1 MTGMKRLAAV
11 IVPLMLF
18 ALACGDAAST
28 QTPLPQEV
36 AATVQPIAAETQTAR
51 PLYTGGPDIEATI
64 VARVQAT
71 VRALLNAT
79 PIPSPTP
86 TQAAPTP
93 TPEPTSFTTQIGGSF
108 NTAQP
113 PTATPSTQTS
123 PSATPST
130 QTSPTT
136 TPSPTESPGQA
147 VGCNVAGEGLKI
159 SAWINGTL
167 VASTLVQSGRY
178 LLLVEQS
185 TGDSFTG
192 QTITFTVGN
201 STAEQVVTWK
211 EGEGTELDLTAQG
224 SGQSRL
230 VPTGFDLVSLKG
242 GPLAQPLPPHAI
254 LGSVFVGSC

>member
-1 MTGMKRLAAV
+1 MKRLAAV

-28 QTPLPQEV
+28 QTPLLQEV
-36 AATVQPIAAETQTAR
+36 AATVQVIAFETQTAS
-51 PLYTGGPDIEATI
+51 PPYTGGPDIEATI

-108 NTAQP
+108 NTALP
-113 PTATPSTQTS
+113 PTVTPR
-123 PSATPST
+123 P
-130 QTSPTT
+130 QTSPTV
-136 TPSPTESPGQA
+136 TPRPQTSPIATLGPTESPGQT
-147 VGCNVAGEGLKI
+147 VGCNVAGEGLKV

-167 VASTLVQSGRY
+167 VASTPVQSGRY

-201 STAEQVVTWK
+201 STADQVVTWK
-211 EGEGTELDLTAQG
+211 EGEVTELDLTAPG

-230 VPTGFDLVSLKG
+230 VPAGFDLVSSKG

-254 LGSVFVGSC
+254 LGSVFDGNC

>member
-18 ALACGDAAST
+18 ASACGDAAST
-28 QTPLPQEV
+28 QTPLLQEV
-36 AATVQPIAAETQTAR
+36 AATVQAIAFETQTAS
-51 PLYTGGPDIEATI
+51 PPYTGGPDIEATI

-113 PTATPSTQTS
+113 PTITPRPQTS
-123 PSATPST
+123 PIATLG
-130 QTSPTT
+130 
-136 TPSPTESPGQA
+136 PTESPGQT
-147 VGCNVAGEGLKI
+147 VGCNVAGEGLKV

-167 VASTLVQSGRY
+167 VVSTLVQSGRY

-201 STAEQVVTWK
+201 STADQVVTWK
-211 EGEGTELDLTAQG
+211 EGEVTELDLTAPG

-230 VPTGFDLVSLKG
+230 VPAGFDLVPSKG

-254 LGSVFVGSC
+254 LGSVFDGNC

>member
-1 MTGMKRLAAV
+1 MTGMKRLAVV

-28 QTPLPQEV
+28 QTPLPQKV
-36 AATVQPIAAETQTAR
+36 AATVQAIAAETQQTAS
-51 PLYTGGPDIEATI
+51 PTYTGGPDIEATI

-93 TPEPTSFTTQIGGSF
+93 TPNPTSFTTQTGGSF

-113 PTATPSTQTS
+113 PTVTPKPQTPPNATPG
-123 PSATPST
+123 
-130 QTSPTT
+130 
-136 TPSPTESPGQA
+136 PTESSGQT
-147 VGCNVAGEGLKI
+147 VGCSIAGEGLKI
-159 SAWINGTL
+159 SAWINGTR
-167 VASTLVQSGRY
+167 VASTLVKSGRY

-201 STAEQVVTWK
+201 STAEQVATWK
-211 EGEGTELDLTAQG
+211 WGGTEMLDLTAQV

-230 VPTGFDLVSLKG
+230 VPTGFDLVSSKG

-254 LGSVFVGSC
+254 QGSVFIGNC

>member
-1 MTGMKRLAAV
+1 MTGMKRLAVV

-18 ALACGDAAST
+18 ALACGNAAST
-28 QTPLPQEV
+28 QTPLPQKE
-36 AATVQPIAAETQTAR
+36 AATVQAIAAETQQTAS
-51 PLYTGGPDIEATI
+51 PTYTGGSDIEATI

-86 TQAAPTP
+86 TQAALTP
-93 TPEPTSFTTQIGGSF
+93 TPDPTSFTTQIGGSF

-113 PTATPSTQTS
+113 PTVTPKPQT
-123 PSATPST
+123 P
-130 QTSPTT
+130 PTA
-136 TPSPTESPGQA
+136 TPSPTEPPVQT

-167 VASTLVQSGRY
+167 VASTLVKSGRY

-185 TGDSFTG
+185 TGDSFDG

-201 STAEQVVTWK
+201 STAEQVATWK
-211 EGEGTELDLTAQG
+211 WGGTEMLDLTAQG

-230 VPTGFDLVSLKG
+230 VPTGFDLVSSKG
-242 GPLAQPLPPHAI
+242 GLLAQPLPPHAI
-254 LGSVFVGSC
+254 QGSVFIGNC

>member
-1 MTGMKRLAAV
+1 MKRLAV
-11 IVPLMLF
+11 VMVPLMLF

-28 QTPLPQEV
+28 QTPLPQKV
-36 AATVQPIAAETQTAR
+36 AATVPAIATETQQTAS
-51 PLYTGGPDIEATI
+51 PPYTGGPDIEATI

-86 TQAAPTP
+86 TQAAPIP
-93 TPEPTSFTTQIGGSF
+93 TPDPTSFTTQTGGSF

-113 PTATPSTQTS
+113 PTVTPQPQTPPTATPG
-123 PSATPST
+123 
-130 QTSPTT
+130 
-136 TPSPTESPGQA
+136 PTESPGQS

-167 VASTLVQSGRY
+167 VASTLVKSGRY

-185 TGDSFTG
+185 TGDSFDG

-201 STAEQVVTWK
+201 STAEQVATWK
-211 EGEGTELDLTAQG
+211 WGGTEMLDLTAQG

-230 VPTGFDLVSLKG
+230 VPTGFDLVPSKG
-242 GPLAQPLPPHAI
+242 GLLAQPLPPHAI
-254 LGSVFVGSC
+254 QGSVFIGNC

>member
-1 MTGMKRLAAV
+1 MTGMKRLAVV

-36 AATVQPIAAETQTAR
+36 AATVQAIAVETQTAR
-51 PLYTGGPDIEATI
+51 PPHTGGPDIEATI

-86 TQAAPTP
+86 TQTAPIP

-113 PTATPSTQTS
+113 PTVTPRPQ
-123 PSATPST
+123 A
-130 QTSPTT
+130 SPTVT
-136 TPSPTESPGQA
+136 PRPQASPTATPSPTESPGQA

-201 STAEQVVTWK
+201 SISDQSVTWK
-211 EGEGTELDLTAQG
+211 EGGGTELDLTAQG

-230 VPTGFDLVSLKG
+230 VPTGFDLESSKG

-254 LGSVFVGSC
+254 LGSVFVGNC

>member
-1 MTGMKRLAAV
+1 MKRLAV
-11 IVPLMLF
+11 VMVPLMLF

-28 QTPLPQEV
+28 QTPLPQKV
-36 AATVQPIAAETQTAR
+36 AATVPAIATETQQTSS
-51 PLYTGGPDIEATI
+51 PPYTGGPDIEATI

-86 TQAAPTP
+86 TQAAPIP
-93 TPEPTSFTTQIGGSF
+93 TPDPTSFTTQTGGSF

-113 PTATPSTQTS
+113 PTVTPQPQTPPTATPG
-123 PSATPST
+123 
-130 QTSPTT
+130 
-136 TPSPTESPGQA
+136 PTEPPGQS

-159 SAWINGTL
+159 SAWIDGTL
-167 VASTLVQSGRY
+167 VASTLVKSGRY

-185 TGDSFTG
+185 TGDSFAG

-201 STAEQVVTWK
+201 STAEQVATWK
-211 EGEGTELDLTAQG
+211 WGGTEMLDLTAQG

-254 LGSVFVGSC
+254 QGSVFIGNC

>member
-1 MTGMKRLAAV
+1 MTGMKRLAVV
-11 IVPLMLF
+11 IIPLMLF

-36 AATVQPIAAETQTAR
+36 ATTVPAIAAETQTVSPPYA
-51 PLYTGGPDIEATI
+51 GGPDIEATI

-86 TQAAPTP
+86 TQAAHTP

-113 PTATPSTQTS
+113 STVTPRPQTS
-123 PSATPST
+123 PAA
-130 QTSPTT
+130 
-136 TPSPTESPGQA
+136 TPSPTESSGQT
-147 VGCNVAGEGLKI
+147 VGCNVAGEGLKV

>member
-1 MTGMKRLAAV
+1 MKGLAAV

-36 AATVQPIAAETQTAR
+36 AATAQPIAAKTQTAR

-113 PTATPSTQTS
+113 PTVTPRPQTA
-123 PSATPST
+123 PTATPST
-130 QTSPTT
+130 QTSPTA

-147 VGCNVAGEGLKI
+147 VGCNVAGEGLKV

-167 VASTLVQSGRY
+167 VASPLVQSGRY

-201 STAEQVVTWK
+201 STADQMVTWK
-211 EGEGTELDLTAQG
+211 EGEGTELDLTAPG
-224 SGQSRL
+224 SGHSRL
-230 VPTGFDLVSLKG
+230 VPTGFGLVSSKG

-254 LGSVFVGSC
+254 LGSVFVGNC

>member
-1 MTGMKRLAAV
+1 MKRLAV
-11 IVPLMLF
+11 VMVPLMLF

-28 QTPLPQEV
+28 QTPLPQKE
-36 AATVQPIAAETQTAR
+36 AATVPAIATETQQTAS
-51 PLYTGGPDIEATI
+51 PPYTGGPDIEATI

-86 TQAAPTP
+86 TQAAPIP
-93 TPEPTSFTTQIGGSF
+93 TPDPTSFTTQTGGSF

-113 PTATPSTQTS
+113 PTVTPQPQTPPTATPG
-123 PSATPST
+123 
-130 QTSPTT
+130 
-136 TPSPTESPGQA
+136 PTESPGQS

-167 VASTLVQSGRY
+167 VASTLVKSGRY

-185 TGDSFTG
+185 TGDSFAG

-201 STAEQVVTWK
+201 STAEQVATWK
-211 EGEGTELDLTAQG
+211 WGGTEMLDLTAQG

-230 VPTGFDLVSLKG
+230 VPTGFDLVSSKG

-254 LGSVFVGSC
+254 QGSVFIGNC

>member
-1 MTGMKRLAAV
+1 MKRLAV
-11 IVPLMLF
+11 VMVPLMLF

-28 QTPLPQEV
+28 QTPLPQKV
-36 AATVQPIAAETQTAR
+36 AATVPAIATETQQTSS
-51 PLYTGGPDIEATI
+51 PPYTGGPDIEATI

-86 TQAAPTP
+86 TQAASIPTP
-93 TPEPTSFTTQIGGSF
+93 DPTSFTTQTGGSF
-108 NTAQP
+108 NTARPPTVTPQPQTP
-113 PTATPSTQTS
+113 PTA
-123 PSATPST
+123 
-130 QTSPTT
+130 
-136 TPSPTESPGQA
+136 TPSPTESPGQS

-159 SAWINGTL
+159 SAWIDGTL
-167 VASTLVQSGRY
+167 VASTLVKSGRY

-185 TGDSFTG
+185 TGDSFAG

-201 STAEQVVTWK
+201 STAEQVATWK
-211 EGEGTELDLTAQG
+211 WGGTEMLDLTAQG

-230 VPTGFDLVSLKG
+230 VPTGFDLVSSKG

-254 LGSVFVGSC
+254 QGSVFIGNC

>member
-1 MTGMKRLAAV
+1 MKRLAAV

-36 AATVQPIAAETQTAR
+36 AATVQPIAAKTQTAR

-113 PTATPSTQTS
+113 PTVTPR
-123 PSATPST
+123 P
-130 QTSPTT
+130 QTSPTA
-136 TPSPTESPGQA
+136 TPSPTESLGQA
-147 VGCNVAGEGLKI
+147 VDCNVAGEGLKI

-254 LGSVFVGSC
+254 LGSVFDGNC

>member
-1 MTGMKRLAAV
+1 MKRLAAV

-28 QTPLPQEV
+28 QTPLLQEV
-36 AATVQPIAAETQTAR
+36 AATVPAIAAETQAAS
-51 PLYTGGPDIEATI
+51 PPYTGGPDIEATI

-108 NTAQP
+108 NTALP
-113 PTATPSTQTS
+113 PTVTPR
-123 PSATPST
+123 P
-130 QTSPTT
+130 QTSPTV
-136 TPSPTESPGQA
+136 TPRPQTSPIATLGPTESPGQT
-147 VGCNVAGEGLKI
+147 VGCNVAGEGLKV

-201 STAEQVVTWK
+201 STADQVVTWK
-211 EGEGTELDLTAQG
+211 EGEVNELDLTAPG

-230 VPTGFDLVSLKG
+230 VPAGFDLVSSKG

-254 LGSVFVGSC
+254 LGSVFDGNC

>member
-1 MTGMKRLAAV
+1 MKRLAAV

-113 PTATPSTQTS
+113 PTVTPR
-123 PSATPST
+123 P
-130 QTSPTT
+130 QTSPTA

-201 STAEQVVTWK
+201 STADQMVTWK
-211 EGEGTELDLTAQG
+211 EGEGTELDLTAPG
-224 SGQSRL
+224 SGHSRL

>member
-1 MTGMKRLAAV
+1 MTGMKRLAV
-11 IVPLMLF
+11 VMVPLLLF

-28 QTPLPQEV
+28 QTPLPQKV
-36 AATVQPIAAETQTAR
+36 AATVPAIATETQQTAS
-51 PLYTGGPDIEATI
+51 PPYTGGPDIEATI

-113 PTATPSTQTS
+113 PTVTPQPQTPPTATPG
-123 PSATPST
+123 
-130 QTSPTT
+130 
-136 TPSPTESPGQA
+136 PTESPGQS

-167 VASTLVQSGRY
+167 VASTLVKSGRY

-185 TGDSFTG
+185 TGDSFAG

-201 STAEQVVTWK
+201 STAEQVATWK
-211 EGEGTELDLTAQG
+211 WGGTEMLDLTAQG

-254 LGSVFVGSC
+254 QGSVFIGNC

>member
-1 MTGMKRLAAV
+1 MTGIKRLAVV

-36 AATVQPIAAETQTAR
+36 AATVQPIAAKTQTAR

-113 PTATPSTQTS
+113 PTVTPR
-123 PSATPST
+123 P
-130 QTSPTT
+130 QTSPTA
-136 TPSPTESPGQA
+136 TPRPQTSPIATLGPTESPGQT

>member
-1 MTGMKRLAAV
+1 MKRLAVV

-18 ALACGDAAST
+18 ALACGNAAST
-28 QTPLPQEV
+28 QTPLPQKE
-36 AATVQPIAAETQTAR
+36 AATVQAIASETQQTAS
-51 PLYTGGPDIEATI
+51 PTYTGGSDIEATI

-86 TQAAPTP
+86 TQAAPIP
-93 TPEPTSFTTQIGGSF
+93 TPDPTSFTTQTGGSF

-113 PTATPSTQTS
+113 PTVTPQPPTVTPQPQTPPAATPG
-123 PSATPST
+123 
-130 QTSPTT
+130 
-136 TPSPTESPGQA
+136 PTESPGQS

-167 VASTLVQSGRY
+167 VASTLVKSGRY

-185 TGDSFTG
+185 TGDSFDG

-201 STAEQVVTWK
+201 STAEQVATWK
-211 EGEGTELDLTAQG
+211 WGGTEMLDLTAQG

-230 VPTGFDLVSLKG
+230 VTTGFDLVSSKG
-242 GPLAQPLPPHAI
+242 GLLAQPLPPHAI
-254 LGSVFVGSC
+254 QGSVFIGNC

>member
-36 AATVQPIAAETQTAR
+36 AATAQPIAAKTQTAR

-113 PTATPSTQTS
+113 PTVTPR
-123 PSATPST
+123 P
-130 QTSPTT
+130 QTSPTA

-254 LGSVFVGSC
+254 LGSVFVGNC

>member
-1 MTGMKRLAAV
+1 MKRLAV
-11 IVPLMLF
+11 VMVPLMLF

-28 QTPLPQEV
+28 QTPLPQKV
-36 AATVQPIAAETQTAR
+36 AATVPAIATETQQTSS
-51 PLYTGGPDIEATI
+51 PPYTGGPDIEATI

-86 TQAAPTP
+86 TQAAPIP
-93 TPEPTSFTTQIGGSF
+93 TPDPTSFTTQTGGSF

-113 PTATPSTQTS
+113 PTVTPQPQTPPTATPG
-123 PSATPST
+123 
-130 QTSPTT
+130 
-136 TPSPTESPGQA
+136 PTESPGQS
-147 VGCNVAGEGLKI
+147 VGCNVAEEGLKI

-167 VASTLVQSGRY
+167 VASTLVKSGRY

-185 TGDSFTG
+185 TGDSFAG

-201 STAEQVVTWK
+201 STAEQVATWK
-211 EGEGTELDLTAQG
+211 WGGTEMLDLTAQG

-254 LGSVFVGSC
+254 QGSVFIGNC

>member
-1 MTGMKRLAAV
+1 MKRLAV
-11 IVPLMLF
+11 VMVPLMLF

-28 QTPLPQEV
+28 QTPLPQKV
-36 AATVQPIAAETQTAR
+36 AATVPAIATETQQTTS
-51 PLYTGGPDIEATI
+51 PPYTGGPNIEATI

-86 TQAAPTP
+86 TQAAPIP
-93 TPEPTSFTTQIGGSF
+93 TPDPTSFTTQTGGSF

-113 PTATPSTQTS
+113 PTVTPQPQTPPTATPG
-123 PSATPST
+123 
-130 QTSPTT
+130 
-136 TPSPTESPGQA
+136 PTEPPGQS

-159 SAWINGTL
+159 SAWIDGTL
-167 VASTLVQSGRY
+167 VASTLVKSGRY

-185 TGDSFTG
+185 TGDSFAG
-192 QTITFTVGN
+192 QTIIFTVGN
-201 STAEQVVTWK
+201 STAEQVATWK
-211 EGEGTELDLTAQG
+211 WGGTEMLDLTAQG

-254 LGSVFVGSC
+254 QGSVFIGNC

>member
-1 MTGMKRLAAV
+1 MKRLAGF

-28 QTPLPQEV
+28 QTPLLQEV
-36 AATVQPIAAETQTAR
+36 AATVQVIAFETQTAS
-51 PLYTGGPDIEATI
+51 PPYTGGPDIEATI

-108 NTAQP
+108 NTALP
-113 PTATPSTQTS
+113 PTVTPR
-123 PSATPST
+123 P
-130 QTSPTT
+130 QTSPTV
-136 TPSPTESPGQA
+136 TPRPQTSPIATLGPTESPGQT
-147 VGCNVAGEGLKI
+147 VGCNVAGEGLKV

-178 LLLVEQS
+178 LLLVKQS

-201 STAEQVVTWK
+201 STADQVVTWK
-211 EGEGTELDLTAQG
+211 EGEVTELDLTAPG

-230 VPTGFDLVSLKG
+230 VPAGFDLVSSKG

-254 LGSVFVGSC
+254 LGSVFDGNC

>member
-11 IVPLMLF
+11 IVPLILF

-36 AATVQPIAAETQTAR
+36 ATTVQAIAAETQTAS
-51 PLYTGGPDIEATI
+51 PPYAGGPDIEATI

-79 PIPSPTP
+79 PIHSPTP

-113 PTATPSTQTS
+113 PTVTPR
-123 PSATPST
+123 P
-130 QTSPTT
+130 QTSPTA
-136 TPSPTESPGQA
+136 TPSPTESLGQA

>member
-1 MTGMKRLAAV
+1 MKQLAAV

-28 QTPLPQEV
+28 QTPLLQEV
-36 AATVQPIAAETQTAR
+36 AATVQVIAFETQTAS
-51 PLYTGGPDIEATI
+51 PPYTGGPDIEATI

-113 PTATPSTQTS
+113 PTVTPR
-123 PSATPST
+123 P
-130 QTSPTT
+130 QTSPTV
-136 TPSPTESPGQA
+136 TPRPQTSPIATLGPTESPGQT
-147 VGCNVAGEGLKI
+147 VGCNVAGEGLKV

-201 STAEQVVTWK
+201 STADQVVTWK
-211 EGEGTELDLTAQG
+211 EGEVTELDLTAPG

-230 VPTGFDLVSLKG
+230 VPAGFDLVSSKG

-254 LGSVFVGSC
+254 LGSVFDGNC

>member
-1 MTGMKRLAAV
+1 MTGMKRLAVV
-11 IVPLMLF
+11 IVPLIMF

-36 AATVQPIAAETQTAR
+36 AATVQAIAVETQTAR
-51 PLYTGGPDIEATI
+51 PPHTGGPDIEATI

-86 TQAAPTP
+86 TRAALTP
-93 TPEPTSFTTQIGGSF
+93 TPDPTSFTTQIGGSF

-113 PTATPSTQTS
+113 PTVTPKPQT
-123 PSATPST
+123 P
-130 QTSPTT
+130 PTA
-136 TPSPTESPGQA
+136 TPSPTESPVQT
-147 VGCNVAGEGLKI
+147 VGCNVAEEGLKI

-201 STAEQVVTWK
+201 SISDQSVTWK
-211 EGEGTELDLTAQG
+211 EGGGTELDLTAQG

-230 VPTGFDLVSLKG
+230 VPTGFDLESSKG
-242 GPLAQPLPPHAI
+242 GPLGQPLPPHAI
-254 LGSVFVGSC
+254 LGSVFVGNC

>member
-1 MTGMKRLAAV
+1 MKGLAAV

-113 PTATPSTQTS
+113 PTVTPR
-123 PSATPST
+123 P
-130 QTSPTT
+130 QTSPTA
-136 TPSPTESPGQA
+136 TPSQTESPGQT
-147 VGCNVAGEGLKI
+147 VSCNVAGEGLKV

>member
-1 MTGMKRLAAV
+1 MKRLAV
-11 IVPLMLF
+11 VMVPLMLF

-28 QTPLPQEV
+28 QTPLPQKV
-36 AATVQPIAAETQTAR
+36 ATTVPAIATETQQTSS
-51 PLYTGGPDIEATI
+51 PPYTGGPDIEATI

-71 VRALLNAT
+71 VRALLDAT

-86 TQAAPTP
+86 TQAAPIP
-93 TPEPTSFTTQIGGSF
+93 TPDPTSFTTQTGGSF
-108 NTAQP
+108 NTARPPTVTPQPQTP
-113 PTATPSTQTS
+113 PTATPG
-123 PSATPST
+123 
-130 QTSPTT
+130 
-136 TPSPTESPGQA
+136 PTEPPGQS

-167 VASTLVQSGRY
+167 VASTLVKSGRY

-185 TGDSFTG
+185 TGDSFAG

-201 STAEQVVTWK
+201 STAEQVATWK
-211 EGEGTELDLTAQG
+211 WGGTEMLDLTAQG

-254 LGSVFVGSC
+254 QGSVFIGNC

>member
-1 MTGMKRLAAV
+1 MKRLAAV

-36 AATVQPIAAETQTAR
+36 AATVQPIAAKTQTAR

-113 PTATPSTQTS
+113 PTVTPR
-123 PSATPST
+123 P
-130 QTSPTT
+130 QTSPTA
-136 TPSPTESPGQA
+136 TPSPTESLGQA

>member
-1 MTGMKRLAAV
+1 MKRLAV
-11 IVPLMLF
+11 VMVPLMLF

-28 QTPLPQEV
+28 QTPLPQKV
-36 AATVQPIAAETQTAR
+36 AATVPATVPAIATETQQTSS
-51 PLYTGGPDIEATI
+51 PPYTGGPDIEATI

-86 TQAAPTP
+86 TQAAPIP
-93 TPEPTSFTTQIGGSF
+93 TPDPTSFTTQTGGSF

-113 PTATPSTQTS
+113 PTVTPQPQTPPTATPG
-123 PSATPST
+123 
-130 QTSPTT
+130 
-136 TPSPTESPGQA
+136 PTESPGQS

-167 VASTLVQSGRY
+167 VASTLVKSGRY

-201 STAEQVVTWK
+201 SPANQVVIWSA
-211 EGEGTELDLTAQG
+211 GEGTELDLTAQG
-224 SGQSRL
+224 IGQSRL
-230 VPTGFDLVSLKG
+230 VPTDFDLVSSKG
-242 GPLAQPLPPHAI
+242 GPLAQPLWPHAI
-254 LGSVFVGSC
+254 VGSVFIGNC

>member
-1 MTGMKRLAAV
+1 MKRLAV
-11 IVPLMLF
+11 VMVPLMLF

-28 QTPLPQEV
+28 QTPLPQKV
-36 AATVQPIAAETQTAR
+36 AATVPAIATETQQTTS
-51 PLYTGGPDIEATI
+51 PPYTGGPDIEATI

-86 TQAAPTP
+86 TQAAPIP
-93 TPEPTSFTTQIGGSF
+93 TPDPTSFTTQTGGSF

-113 PTATPSTQTS
+113 PTVTPQPQTPPTATPG
-123 PSATPST
+123 
-130 QTSPTT
+130 
-136 TPSPTESPGQA
+136 PTESPGQS

-159 SAWINGTL
+159 SAWIDGTL
-167 VASTLVQSGRY
+167 VASTLVKSGRY

-185 TGDSFTG
+185 TGDSFAG

-201 STAEQVVTWK
+201 STAEQVATWK
-211 EGEGTELDLTAQG
+211 WGGTEMLDLTAQG

-254 LGSVFVGSC
+254 QGSVFIGNC

>member
-1 MTGMKRLAAV
+1 MKRLAV
-11 IVPLMLF
+11 VMVPLMLF

-28 QTPLPQEV
+28 QTPLPQKV
-36 AATVQPIAAETQTAR
+36 AATVPAIATETQQTSS
-51 PLYTGGPDIEATI
+51 PPYTGGPDIEATI

-86 TQAAPTP
+86 TQAAPIP
-93 TPEPTSFTTQIGGSF
+93 TPDPTSFTTQTGGSF
-108 NTAQP
+108 NTARPPTVTPQPQTP
-113 PTATPSTQTS
+113 PTATPG
-123 PSATPST
+123 
-130 QTSPTT
+130 
-136 TPSPTESPGQA
+136 PTESPGQS
-147 VGCNVAGEGLKI
+147 VGCNVAEEGLTI

-178 LLLVEQS
+178 SLLVEQS

>member
-1 MTGMKRLAAV
+1 MKRQAV
-11 IVPLMLF
+11 FLVPLMMF
-18 ALACGDAAST
+18 ALACGNAAST
-28 QTPLPQEV
+28 QTPLPQKEE
-36 AATVQPIAAETQTAR
+36 ATVQAIAAETQQTAS
-51 PLYTGGPDIEATI
+51 PPYTGGPDIEATI

-86 TQAAPTP
+86 TQAALTP
-93 TPEPTSFTTQIGGSF
+93 TPDPTSFTTQIGGSF

-113 PTATPSTQTS
+113 PTVTPKPQT
-123 PSATPST
+123 P
-130 QTSPTT
+130 PTA
-136 TPSPTESPGQA
+136 TPSPTEPPVQT
-147 VGCNVAGEGLKI
+147 VGCNVAEEGLKI

-201 STAEQVVTWK
+201 SISDQSVTWK
-211 EGEGTELDLTAQG
+211 EGGGTELDLTAQG

-230 VPTGFDLVSLKG
+230 VPTGFDLESAKG

-254 LGSVFVGSC
+254 LGSVFVGNC

>member
-1 MTGMKRLAAV
+1 MKRLAV
-11 IVPLMLF
+11 VMVPLMLF

-28 QTPLPQEV
+28 QTPLPQKV
-36 AATVQPIAAETQTAR
+36 AATVPAIATETQQTAS
-51 PLYTGGPDIEATI
+51 PPYTGGPDIEATI

-86 TQAAPTP
+86 TQAAPIP
-93 TPEPTSFTTQIGGSF
+93 TQDPTSFTTQTGGSF

-113 PTATPSTQTS
+113 PTVTPR
-123 PSATPST
+123 P
-130 QTSPTT
+130 QTSPTA
-136 TPSPTESPGQA
+136 TPGPTESPSQT

-159 SAWINGTL
+159 SAWINNTL

-185 TGDSFTG
+185 TGDSFDG

-201 STAEQVVTWK
+201 STAEQVATWK
-211 EGEGTELDLTAQG
+211 WGGTEMLDLTAQG

-230 VPTGFDLVSLKG
+230 VPTGFDLVSSKG
-242 GPLAQPLPPHAI
+242 GLLAQPLPPHAI
-254 LGSVFVGSC
+254 QGSVFIGNC

>member
-1 MTGMKRLAAV
+1 MKGLAAV

-36 AATVQPIAAETQTAR
+36 AATVQPIAAKTQTAR

-113 PTATPSTQTS
+113 PTVTPR
-123 PSATPST
+123 P
-130 QTSPTT
+130 QTSPTAT
-136 TPSPTESPGQA
+136 PRPQTSPTATPSPTESLGQA
-147 VGCNVAGEGLKI
+147 VDCNVAGEGLKI

-185 TGDSFTG
+185 TGDAFTG
-192 QTITFTVGN
+192 QTITLPVGN
-201 STAEQVVTWK
+201 STAAQVVTWK

>member
-1 MTGMKRLAAV
+1 MKRLAV
-11 IVPLMLF
+11 VMVPLMLF

-28 QTPLPQEV
+28 QTPLPQKV
-36 AATVQPIAAETQTAR
+36 AATVPAIATETQQTSS
-51 PLYTGGPDIEATI
+51 PPYTGGPDIEATI

-86 TQAAPTP
+86 TQAAPIP
-93 TPEPTSFTTQIGGSF
+93 TPDPTSFTTQTGGSF
-108 NTAQP
+108 NTARPPTVTPQPQTP
-113 PTATPSTQTS
+113 PTATPG
-123 PSATPST
+123 
-130 QTSPTT
+130 
-136 TPSPTESPGQA
+136 PTESPGQS

-167 VASTLVQSGRY
+167 VASTLVKSGRY

-185 TGDSFTG
+185 TGDSFAG

-201 STAEQVVTWK
+201 STAEQVATWK
-211 EGEGTELDLTAQG
+211 WGGTEMLDLTAQG

-230 VPTGFDLVSLKG
+230 VPTGFDLVSSKG

-254 LGSVFVGSC
+254 QGSVFIGNC